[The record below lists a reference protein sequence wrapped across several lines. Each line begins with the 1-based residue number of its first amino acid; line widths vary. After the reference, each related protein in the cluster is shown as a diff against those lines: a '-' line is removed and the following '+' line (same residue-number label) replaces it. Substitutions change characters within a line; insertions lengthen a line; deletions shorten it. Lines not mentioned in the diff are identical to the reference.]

1 MFSRMH
7 PLFRSTIPT
16 DCRSA
21 SIPPSRRQAERT
33 RSPNPMSNPPSRAPL
48 PPFRDPARKLPER
61 LGDLLDRLS
70 LTEKL
75 GLLHQHQAA
84 VPRLDLAPF
93 RTGTEALHG
102 VAWLGPATVFPQA
115 IGLAASW
122 NPELV
127 RAVGTAVGDEVR
139 VFHHKDPAGVSL
151 NVWAPVANPLRDPRW
166 GRNEEGYSEDPWL
179 TGVFAVAYG
188 RGLTG
193 DVEGT
198 LKTAPTLKHFLAYNN
213 ETDRCTTSSNLPPRV
228 LHDYE
233 LPAFRA
239 PIEAGAAVA
248 MMPSYNLVNGRPA
261 HLSPLINEVVR
272 TWSEDDLLVVS
283 DAGAPA
289 NLVEPQQYFGD
300 AASAYAA
307 ALKAGVDS
315 FTQDDS
321 NAGPSIGYLTE
332 ALEQGQL
339 TESDIDHA
347 VRHALAVRFRLGE
360 FDPAELDPY
369 RSPMADVV
377 GCPAHRQLA
386 QDAARQSIVLLK
398 HECQVLPLSA
408 ENTKRVA
415 VIGPLA
421 DTLYEDWYSGTLPY
435 QVTARDGL
443 VERLGSDAVDF
454 CEGVDRIELRANGG
468 CLGTGEDKLVRIGA
482 AGAFDLFD
490 WGGGAWT
497 LRLVQTGSYVTVTD
511 SGALAADHPGPSSWE
526 VKETFELLST
536 SETTAV
542 LRHRNSGRFVVLG
555 ADGSVTA
562 TAENAASATAF
573 EVVTL
578 VDGAAQAA
586 ELAAAADVAIV
597 VVGNHPLVNGRE
609 TEDRAELDLP
619 AAQDRLVRAVHAAN
633 SRTVLVMSS
642 SYPFSVEW
650 ADQHLPALLWSA
662 HGGQEYGRAL
672 ADVLFGDS
680 DPSGRLPQTWYRTAA
695 DLPDLFDYD
704 IVATDSTYLY
714 FRGTPLYPFGHGLSY
729 TTFAYSDLRLS
740 STSIP
745 ADGELLVSL
754 TVTNSGTRAGRE
766 VVQLYTHQQR
776 SRAKQ
781 PLRQL
786 RDFQQ
791 VSLAAGESV
800 SVQLHVTAADLGF
813 WDVTRDRRCVE
824 TARHSVL
831 VGRSCTDTR
840 LTAAFD
846 VAGERIPPRAVLS
859 APLAATAFDEYCAV
873 TLADAAPERGDAV
886 RSLEPGA
893 WLAFEDVDLAD
904 GATRCLATIASEHSE
919 AGTIQLRLD
928 DPLHGMLLGTV
939 QVPPTGHRHTWTE
952 SSTPLAEARGVHAL
966 YLVFSNPALS
976 LRHLTFER

>member
-1 MFSRMH
+1 
-7 PLFRSTIPT
+7 
-16 DCRSA
+16 
-21 SIPPSRRQAERT
+21 
-33 RSPNPMSNPPSRAPL
+33 MSNPPPRSPL

-61 LGDLLDRLS
+61 IGDLLGRL
-70 LTEKL
+70 TPAEKL

-84 VPRLDLAPF
+84 VPRLGLDSF

-115 IGLAASW
+115 VGLAASW

-127 RAVGTAVGDEVR
+127 RAVGSAVGDEVR
-139 VFHHKDPAGVSL
+139 SFHHEDPAGVGL
-151 NVWAPVANPLRDPRW
+151 NVWAPVVNPLRDPRW

-179 TGVFAVAYG
+179 TGVLAVAYG

-193 DVEGT
+193 DAEGT

-239 PIEAGAAVA
+239 PIAAGAAVA

-261 HLSPLINEVVR
+261 HLSPLINELVR
-272 TWSEDDLLVVS
+272 TWTEDDLLIVS

-289 NLVEPQQYFGD
+289 NLVELQQYFGD
-300 AASAYAA
+300 KPTAYAA
-307 ALKAGVDS
+307 MLRAGVDS
-315 FTQDDS
+315 ITQDDS
-321 NAGPSIGYLTE
+321 DAGPSTRHLTDALAQGKLSE
-332 ALEQGQL
+332 ADVDL
-339 TESDIDHA
+339 A
-347 VRHALAVRFRLGE
+347 VRHALAIRFRLGE
-360 FDPAELDPY
+360 FDPVELNPY
-369 RSPMADVV
+369 GAPAADVV

-398 HECQVLPLSA
+398 HECQVLPLSTTT
-408 ENTKRVA
+408 TKRVA
-415 VIGPLA
+415 VVGPLA
-421 DTLYEDWYSGTLPY
+421 DTLFEDWYSGTLPY
-435 QVTARDGL
+435 RITARAGL
-443 VERLGSDAVDF
+443 IERLGSEAVDY
-454 CEGVDRIELRANGG
+454 CEGVDRIELRTDAG
-468 CLGTGEDKLVRIGA
+468 CLGAGQDKSVGIGDT
-482 AGAFDLFD
+482 GAFDLFD

-497 LRLVQTGSYVTVTD
+497 LRSVETGSYVTVTGTG
-511 SGALAADHPGPSSWE
+511 SLVADHPGPSTWE
-526 VKETFELLST
+526 VKETFDLIAT
-536 SETTAV
+536 SETTSV
-542 LRHRNSGRFVVLG
+542 LRHRHSGRFVELTDG
-555 ADGSVTA
+555 AATA
-562 TAENAASATAF
+562 TAEEVASATVF
-573 EVVTL
+573 ELVTL
-578 VDGAAQAA
+578 IDGAARAA

-633 SRTVLVMSS
+633 PRTVLVMSS

-680 DPSGRLPQTWYRTAA
+680 DPAGRLPQTWYRSAA
-695 DLPDLFDYD
+695 DLPDLLDYD

-714 FRGTPLYPFGHGLSY
+714 FRGRPLYPFGHGLSY
-729 TTFAYSDLRLS
+729 TTFTYSGLRLS
-740 STSIP
+740 SASVP

-754 TVTNSGTRAGRE
+754 TVTNSGTRSGRE

-791 VSLAAGESV
+791 VALAAGESV
-800 SVQLHVTAADLGF
+800 EVQFRLQATDLGF
-813 WDVTRDRRCVE
+813 WDVTRNRRCVE

-831 VGRSCTDTR
+831 IGRSATDTR
-840 LTAAFD
+840 LTASFD
-846 VAGERIPPRAVLS
+846 VAGESIPARAIFT
-859 APLAATAFDEYCAV
+859 APLAATAFDDYCSMTMTDTTPEY
-873 TLADAAPERGDAV
+873 GDAV
-886 RSLEPGA
+886 RSLEAGA
-893 WLAFEDVDLAD
+893 WLAFEDVDLDD
-904 GATRCLATIASEHSE
+904 GATRCIAQVAAELDG
-919 AGTIQLRLD
+919 GTIELRLD
-928 DPLHGMLLGTV
+928 DPLHGLLLGTV
-939 QVPPTGHRHTWTE
+939 QVPPTGDRHTWVD
-952 SSTPLAEARGVHAL
+952 SGTPLAAASGVHTL
-966 YLVFSNPALS
+966 YAVFSSAAIALES
-976 LRHLTFER
+976 LTFER

>member
-1 MFSRMH
+1 
-7 PLFRSTIPT
+7 
-16 DCRSA
+16 
-21 SIPPSRRQAERT
+21 
-33 RSPNPMSNPPSRAPL
+33 MSNPPPGSPL
-48 PPFRDPARKLPER
+48 PPFRDPARKLTER
-61 LGDLLDRLS
+61 LGDLLERLS
-70 LTEKL
+70 LSEKL

-84 VPRLDLAPF
+84 IPRLEIGSF

-127 RAVGTAVGDEVR
+127 RAVGSAIGDEVR
-139 VFHHKDPAGVSL
+139 VFHHQDPVGVSL
-151 NVWAPVANPLRDPRW
+151 NVWAPVVNPLRDPRW

-179 TGVFAVAYG
+179 TGVMAIAYG

-193 DVEGT
+193 EVEGI

-261 HLSPLINEVVR
+261 HLSPLINDLVR
-272 TWSEDDLLVVS
+272 TWTEDDLLVVS

-289 NLVEPQQYFGD
+289 NLVDLQRYFGD
-300 AASAYAA
+300 SASAYAA

-321 NAGPSIGYLTE
+321 NAGPSIQHLSE
-332 ALEQGQL
+332 AMERGQL
-339 TESDIDHA
+339 NEGDIDLA
-347 VRHALAVRFRLGE
+347 VRHALAIRFRLGE
-360 FDPAELDPY
+360 FDPVELDPY
-369 RSPMADVV
+369 RSPDTDVV

-386 QDAARQSIVLLK
+386 QDAARHAIVLLK

-408 ENTKRVA
+408 ETTKRVA
-415 VIGPLA
+415 VVGPLA
-421 DTLYEDWYSGTLPY
+421 DILFQDWYSGTLPY

-443 VERLGSDAVDF
+443 VERLGSDAVDY
-454 CEGVDRIELRANGG
+454 CEGVDRIELRTSAG
-468 CLGTGEDKLVRIGA
+468 CLGAGEDKVVRLGA
-482 AGAFDLFD
+482 DGAFDLLD

-497 LRLVQTGSYVTVTD
+497 LRSAQAGLYVTVTD
-511 SGALAADHPGPSSWE
+511 AGSLVADHPGPSTWE
-526 VKETFELLST
+526 VNETFELLAIG
-536 SETTAV
+536 ETTSV
-542 LRHRNSGRFVVLG
+542 LRHRNTGRFVAVA
-555 ADGSVTA
+555 ADGAVIATA
-562 TAENAASATAF
+562 TDADSATVF
-573 EVVTL
+573 EIVTL

-609 TEDRAELDLP
+609 TEDRVELDLP
-619 AAQDRLVRAVHAAN
+619 PAQDRLVRAVHAAN

-642 SYPFSVEW
+642 SYPFAVEW
-650 ADQHLPALLWSA
+650 ADQHLPALFWSA

-680 DPSGRLPQTWYRTAA
+680 DPSGRLPQTWYRSAA
-695 DLPDLFDYD
+695 DLPDLLDYD

-729 TTFAYSDLRLS
+729 TTFTYSDLRLS

-745 ADGELLVSL
+745 SDGELSVSL
-754 TVTNSGTRAGRE
+754 TVTNAGARAGRE

-781 PLRQL
+781 ALRQL
-786 RDFQQ
+786 RDFRQ
-791 VSLAAGESV
+791 VALDAGESV
-800 SVQLHVTAADLGF
+800 EVQLRVSAADLGF
-813 WDVTRDRRCVE
+813 WDITRDRRCVE
-824 TARHSVL
+824 TARHSIL
-831 VGRSCTDTR
+831 IGRSSTDTR

-846 VAGERIPPRAVLS
+846 VLGERIPPRAVFT

-873 TLADAAPERGDAV
+873 TMTDTTPEYGDAV

-893 WLAFEDVDLAD
+893 WLAFEDVDLGD
-904 GATRCLATIASEHSE
+904 GAARCVARVASEYSG
-919 AGTIQLRLD
+919 AGTIELRLD
-928 DPLHGMLLGTV
+928 DPLHGLLLGTL
-939 QVPPTGHRHTWTE
+939 QVPPTGQRHNWVE
-952 SSTPLAEARGVHAL
+952 SGTPVADARGVHAL
-966 YLVFSNPALS
+966 YAVFSSASIALEN
-976 LRHLTFER
+976 LTFEQ

>member
-1 MFSRMH
+1 
-7 PLFRSTIPT
+7 
-16 DCRSA
+16 
-21 SIPPSRRQAERT
+21 
-33 RSPNPMSNPPSRAPL
+33 MSNPPPGSPL

-61 LGDLLDRLS
+61 LGDLLERLS

-84 VPRLDLAPF
+84 IPRLDIASF

-115 IGLAASW
+115 VGLAASW

-127 RAVGTAVGDEVR
+127 RAVGTAVADEVR
-139 VFHHKDPAGVSL
+139 VFHHRDPVNVSL
-151 NVWAPVANPLRDPRW
+151 NVWAPVVNPLRDPRW

-179 TGVFAVAYG
+179 TGVMAIAFG
-188 RGLTG
+188 RGLIG
-193 DVEGT
+193 EAEGI

-272 TWSEDDLLVVS
+272 TWTEDDLLVVS

-289 NLVEPQQYFGD
+289 NLVGLQQYFAD
-300 AASAYAA
+300 SPSAYAA

-321 NAGPSIGYLTE
+321 DAGPSIQHLTD

-339 TESDIDHA
+339 SESDIDLA
-347 VRHALAVRFRLGE
+347 VRHALAIRFRLGE
-360 FDPAELDPY
+360 FDPVELDPY
-369 RSPMADVV
+369 SSPEEDVV
-377 GCPAHRQLA
+377 GCLAHRQLA
-386 QDAARQSIVLLK
+386 EDAARHSIVLLK
-398 HECQVLPLSA
+398 HECHLLPLST
-408 ENTKRVA
+408 ESTKRVA
-415 VIGPLA
+415 VVGPLA
-421 DTLYEDWYSGTLPY
+421 DILFQDWYSGTLPY
-435 QVTARDGL
+435 QVTAKDGL
-443 VERLGSDAVDF
+443 VERLGADSVDY
-454 CEGVDRIELRANGG
+454 CEGVDRIEFRTSDG
-468 CLGTGEDKLVRIGA
+468 CLGAGDDDKVVRLGSE
-482 AGAFDLFD
+482 GAFDLLD

-497 LRLVQTGSYVTVTD
+497 LRSVQTGSYVTVTD
-511 SGALAADHPGPSSWE
+511 TGSLVADHPGPSTWE
-526 VKETFELLST
+526 VNETFELLPI
-536 SETTAV
+536 SETSSV
-542 LRHRNSGRFVVLG
+542 LRHRNTGRFVAVA

-562 TAENAASATAF
+562 TAPDAASATVF
-573 EVVTL
+573 EIVTL
-578 VDGAAQAA
+578 VDGAARAA

-609 TEDRAELDLP
+609 TEDRVELDLP
-619 AAQDRLVRAVHAAN
+619 PAQDRLVRAVHGAN

-642 SYPFSVEW
+642 SYPFAVEW
-650 ADQHLPALLWSA
+650 ADQNLPALLWSA

-672 ADVLFGDS
+672 TDVLFGDS
-680 DPSGRLPQTWYRTAA
+680 DPSGRLPQTWYRSAA
-695 DLPDLFDYD
+695 DLPDLLDYD

-729 TTFAYSDLRLS
+729 TTFTYSDLRLS

-745 ADGELLVSL
+745 ADGELTVSL
-754 TVTNSGTRAGRE
+754 TVTNSGARSGHE

-786 RDFQQ
+786 RDFRQ
-791 VSLAAGESV
+791 VTLAAGESIEV
-800 SVQLHVTAADLGF
+800 ELRISAADLGF
-813 WDVTRDRRCVE
+813 WDITRDRRCVE
-824 TARHSVL
+824 TARHSIL
-831 VGRSCTDTR
+831 IGRSSTDTR

-846 VAGERIPPRAVLS
+846 VLGERIPPRAIFA
-859 APLAATAFDEYCAV
+859 APLAATAFDEYCA
-873 TLADAAPERGDAV
+873 TTMTDTTPEYGDAV

-893 WLAFEDVDLAD
+893 WLAFEDVDLGD
-904 GATRCLATIASEHSE
+904 GATRCHAQVASEATG
-919 AGTIQLRLD
+919 AGTIELRLD
-928 DPLHGMLLGTV
+928 DPLNGLLLGTL
-939 QVPPTGHRHTWTE
+939 QVPPTGQRHNWVE
-952 SSTPLAEARGVHAL
+952 SGTPLADARGVHAL
-966 YLVFSNPALS
+966 YAVFSSASIALEK
-976 LRHLTFER
+976 LTFER